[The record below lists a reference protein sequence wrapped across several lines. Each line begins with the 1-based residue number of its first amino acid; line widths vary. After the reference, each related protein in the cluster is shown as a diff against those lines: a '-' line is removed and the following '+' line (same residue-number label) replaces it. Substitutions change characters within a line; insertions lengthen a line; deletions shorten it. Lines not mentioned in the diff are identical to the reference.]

1 MKIVEI
7 IPAFFPLG
15 GAERLVFDLAKT
27 FTKSKEHEVDVISLY
42 TVHPE
47 GVRQAFAEY
56 PNISIHFLNKKR
68 GVDLTCASKLR
79 KLLDEI
85 QPDAIHCHLDSLLTI
100 YLARRAKK
108 YPVYYTFHTLI
119 TEQVIG
125 KKNKPKNL
133 LYRHLFRKGLI
144 RPIAIAKTVQEAVSS
159 YFDLPLESIPL
170 VKNGVPLPRYFN
182 ETSFPKREYDFI
194 YIGRFIE
201 IKNPQTIVLAM
212 KEVLQKHPLA
222 KLLML
227 GEGELLEECKQTAGR
242 YLGKEIEFL
251 GFVDDVSPYLKNAKT
266 LLLPSTYEGNPMV
279 INEAIAS
286 NCFVLATSVGGIP
299 DIVNDNNG
307 VLIHYDENLPQAL
320 TKTMAW
326 CLENESIIENRLSKS
341 YEANRKEVSIETTA
355 NGYLTL
361 FQERRK

>member
-27 FTKSKEHEVDVISLY
+27 FAKSKEHEVDVISLY

-47 GVRQAFAEY
+47 DVRQAFAKY
-56 PNISIHFLNKKR
+56 PNISIHFLGKR
-68 GVDLTCASKLR
+68 RGIDLTCAEKLR

-85 QPDAIHCHLDSLLTI
+85 QPDVIHCHLDSLLTV
-100 YLARRAKK
+100 YLSRRAKK

-133 LYRHLFRKGLI
+133 LYRHVFRKGLI
-144 RPIAIAKTVQEAVSS
+144 RPITIAKTIQEAVSS
-159 YFDLPLESIPL
+159 YYDLPLESIPL
-170 VKNGVPLPRYFN
+170 VKNGVPLQRYFN
-182 ETSFPKREYDFI
+182 ETPFLKRKYDFI

-227 GEGELLEECKQTAGR
+227 GEGELLEECKQTAGT

-307 VLIHYDENLPQAL
+307 ALMRYGENLCPTL
-320 TKTMAW
+320 TKSMMW
-326 CLENESIIENRLSKS
+326 CLENETLIEKRLSAN
-341 YEANRKEVSIETTA
+341 YEVNRKEVSIEATA

-361 FQERRK
+361 FQEKHK